1 MFSSFASV
9 GFCGSRSLPASARPL
24 VTSVVSAVCSGST
37 VRSVQ
42 LVVGCSVGADAL
54 VLSSVPRHML
64 SNLTVFAAF
73 GFGGRG
79 SCSLSAV
86 PAVLAASRGG
96 ARIRWWAGG
105 LPDVPLHQ
113 RLALRSVALVRFL
126 ARHASSFGGLIQ
138 RPPSALICFLSSPR
152 SRGSLIA
159 CRRAARSGV
168 TVFAFCVGFSP
179 AIPLA
184 GSFTIPLAGSPTCL
198 PRLHHRGFWIP
209 IQVAGL
215 PTVIGSSISAY
226 RWEQL

>member
-1 MFSSFASV
+1 MFSSYNTI
-9 GFCGSRSLPASARPL
+9 GFCGSRSLPVSARPL
-24 VTSVVSAVCSGST
+24 VSSVVGTICSGFPAHP
-37 VRSVQ
+37 VQ
-42 LVVGCSVGADAL
+42 LAVGCSVGADAF

-64 SNLTVFAAF
+64 SNLTVFSAF

-86 PAVLAASRGG
+86 PAVLVAARGG

-113 RLALRSVALVRFL
+113 RLALRSVAMVRFL
-126 ARHASSFGGLIQ
+126 AQ
-138 RPPSALICFLSSPR
+138 RPPSALVCFLSSPR

-215 PTVIGSSISAY
+215 PTVLGSSISAY